1 MQLYKYRFP
10 LSGHIYLL
18 FLCIICQYADDED
31 DANNTTCWSSLK
43 PVDEMDMDD
52 MEAIFNEYM

>member
-1 MQLYKYRFP
+1 MCINK
-10 LSGHIYLL
+10 
-18 FLCIICQYADDED
+18 IICQYADDED